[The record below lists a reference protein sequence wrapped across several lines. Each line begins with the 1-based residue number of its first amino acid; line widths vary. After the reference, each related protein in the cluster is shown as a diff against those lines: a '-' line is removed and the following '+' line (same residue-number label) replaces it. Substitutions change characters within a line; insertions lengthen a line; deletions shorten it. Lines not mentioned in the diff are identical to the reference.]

1 MLIENKTCTGPQR
14 VGAFL
19 CLPSSD
25 HFRIRTEFFGWFSL
39 RFAHNYVP
47 LQSRKLK
54 IYMKTKEI
62 LMLCASALLVL
73 ACGDDDAKEGSDD
86 YNIGW

>member
-1 MLIENKTCTGPQR
+1 MSAI
-14 VGAFL
+14 FY
-19 CLPSSD
+19 
-25 HFRIRTEFFGWFSL
+25 HFRGKTENSGWFSL

-47 LQSRKLK
+47 LQARKLK
-54 IYMKTKEI
+54 INMKTKEF
-62 LMLCASALLVL
+62 LMLCASALLVM